1 MNAGTHTN
9 RTTSEQRE
17 IASAGGEQNGTG
29 RYTPQR
35 KDPAGGR
42 GRWKESIADTVTS
55 LPCRLQ
61 VERGARCP
69 SCEYLRIVRSA
80 KYIKGVC
87 TFLGETLFR
96 EGRHE

>member
-1 MNAGTHTN
+1 MNAATPTN
-9 RTTSEQRE
+9 RTTNEQRK
-17 IASAGGEQNGTG
+17 N
-29 RYTPQR
+29 
-35 KDPAGGR
+35 PAGGR
-42 GRWKESIADTVTS
+42 GRWKESVAGTVTS

-61 VERGARCP
+61 VERGVRCP